1 MLSLETHPVQTLS
14 PAGRSAILQT
24 DGIPLLSN
32 CPLSDYPNSPEVQD
46 SIVNHSAVSTVRQ
59 PSSFLPVLIP
69 VVVAFVLL
77 TAVGFKVAS
86 LLHPTTADILRTH
99 ATPQPWPWLAAL
111 AQWLIAL
118 WLLTGLT
125 ATWAARVTL
134 ALLTLFLIIASY
146 HWYTGA
152 ADCGCFGAVAVHP
165 RWTVLLDGAM
175 LVGIGLTTAK
185 SRRAFAS
192 DSYPVSNL
200 KSPRIFLALV
210 FSLSVPASLVFV
222 FASRS
227 DSEGRQVVLLDTENW
242 IGERCPLLDYLKD
255 ASAAQ
260 IQKGHFRLLLIDRR
274 CARCESYLAQ
284 LKSLSAIS
292 PAWHPNFFIL
302 DISGEFS
309 FRSPSESTQELAL
322 RRAARYFARV
332 PLEVYLV
339 NGIVASVR
347 QV

>member
-1 MLSLETHPVQTLS
+1 MACPSCQIAP
-14 PAGRSAILQT
+14 
-24 DGIPLLSN
+24 
-32 CPLSDYPNSPEVQD
+32 PLSDYPNSPEVQD

-200 KSPRIFLALV
+200 KSPRIFLGLAI
-210 FSLSVPASLVFV
+210 SLSIPTSTVLALAPQSNVDSPKTVFLDV
-222 FASRS
+222 
-227 DSEGRQVVLLDTENW
+227 DSWVGKKL
-242 IGERCPLLDYLKD
+242 PLLDYIESPIAEQLTNG
-255 ASAAQ
+255 SALVLLMDGNCA
-260 IQKGHFRLLLIDRR
+260 HCRDRLTQLRAERSEKLAATTFVVDISDTSSIDI
-274 CARCESYLAQ
+274 SPFAQ
-284 LKSLSAIS
+284 LRLTRAVENERRRT
-292 PAWHPNFFIL
+292 A
-302 DISGEFS
+302 
-309 FRSPSESTQELAL
+309 TQ
-322 RRAARYFARV
+322 YVARV
-332 PLEVYLV
+332 PVEISLTSGKVVSLKEQYP
-339 NGIVASVR
+339 R
-347 QV
+347 